1 MKGFLKELQES
12 NATGAFETVRTG
24 EVALTPNKWHTMA
37 AIDGNGKL
45 LQADLFGRI
54 PYTSSSAQIGE
65 AAWGM
70 RILIDGEIFADVR
83 MAVTG
88 ASSGINGHL
97 LATDFTYLLPSLEGK
112 STLYQQDL
120 FGNLQVGNSY
130 YVNILT
136 EKVTEGKSFS
146 SSAIDWKD
154 GYMNVIPF
162 IGCLPFQRSLE
173 IQMAFLFTNP
183 TETLPEGRQCLGSV
197 DIAYQLDEK

>member
-97 LATDFTYLLPSLEGK
+97 LATDFTYLLPLLKGETRAIRK
-112 STLYQQDL
+112 T
-120 FGNLQVGNSY
+120 
-130 YVNILT
+130 
-136 EKVTEGKSFS
+136 FS
-146 SSAIDWKD
+146 
-154 GYMNVIPF
+154 
-162 IGCLPFQRSLE
+162 E
-173 IQMAFLFTNP
+173 ICSREALMSIF
-183 TETLPEGRQCLGSV
+183 
-197 DIAYQLDEK
+197 